1 MTDGIDLRFAT
12 AEDAIRT
19 QDTRLVDV
27 VDRLLDHGVVLRGEL
42 WLSVADVD
50 LVYVGL
56 DLVLTNPDSLARPQV
71 PA

>member
-42 WLSVADVD
+42 WLSVVDVD

>member
-56 DLVLTNPDSLARPQV
+56 DLVLTNPDRLARPQV

>member
-27 VDRLLDHGVVLRGEL
+27 VDRLLDHGVVLRGEI

-56 DLVLTNPDSLARPQV
+56 DLVLTNPDRLARPQV

>member
-56 DLVLTNPDSLARPQV
+56 DIVLTNPDSLARTQV